1 MGETVNKIAY
11 KMEEGDTWFEEKT
24 LHVEQMETQLKKL
37 YNIVE
42 NVVTCRREL
51 AFATGQFATSVGLLA
66 TSEEAFHL
74 ARSLEGL
81 SRTEEKVEMTLQEQ
95 ADADFAYILEL
106 IRDYLALVN
115 AVKVYQKNNIVY
127 K

>member
-1 MGETVNKIAY
+1 
-11 KMEEGDTWFEEKT
+11 MEEGDTWFEEKT

-51 AFATGQFATSVGLLA
+51 AFATGQFATSIRLLA

-74 ARSLEGL
+74 ARSFKNGRK
-81 SRTEEKVEMTLQEQ
+81 SRNDTTGTG
-95 ADADFAYILEL
+95 
-106 IRDYLALVN
+106 
-115 AVKVYQKNNIVY
+115 
-127 K
+127 

>member
-11 KMEEGDTWFEEKT
+11 KMEGDTWFEEKT

-51 AFATGQFATSVGLLA
+51 AFATGQFATSIRLLA

>member
-11 KMEEGDTWFEEKT
+11 KMEGDTWFEEKT

-51 AFATGQFATSVGLLA
+51 AFATGQFATSIRLLA

-81 SRTEEKVEMTLQEQ
+81 SRTEEKVEMTLQKQ

-115 AVKVYQKNNIVY
+115 AVKVYQKNNIFY

>member
-51 AFATGQFATSVGLLA
+51 AFATGQFATSIRLLA

-115 AVKVYQKNNIVY
+115 AVKVYQK